1 MKRAYS
7 LIMIT
12 LMIGSVFG
20 TLAYYTFFTP
30 NCPLPSGGTPTVL
43 GSGFTN
49 INGVGYTEINV
60 TFTAEA
66 QQIASSSITIRTTSF
81 LDPTIPHLKNGA
93 CVTEPDAPFQVA
105 LQVTFSDAV
114 SQAFPAFAYGG
125 NPPAQSFGP
134 YFITHQTLQ
143 AGVQSLQGQDY
154 LNLFLNTNT
163 A

>member
-49 INGVGYTEINV
+49 INGVDYTEINV

-114 SQAFPAFAYGG
+114 SQAFPAFTYGG

>member
-30 NCPLPSGGTPTVL
+30 NCPLPSGGTPIVL

-49 INGVGYTEINV
+49 INGVDYTEINV

-66 QQIASSSITIRTTSF
+66 QQVAASSITFRTTSF
-81 LDPTIPHLKNGA
+81 LDPTIPHLRNGA
-93 CVTEPDAPFQVA
+93 CITEPDAPFQVT
-105 LQVTFSDAV
+105 LQVAFSDGA
-114 SQAFPAFAYGG
+114 SQTFPPILYGG
-125 NPPAQSFGP
+125 NPPSQSFPP
-134 YFITHQTLQ
+134 YFITHGTLQ